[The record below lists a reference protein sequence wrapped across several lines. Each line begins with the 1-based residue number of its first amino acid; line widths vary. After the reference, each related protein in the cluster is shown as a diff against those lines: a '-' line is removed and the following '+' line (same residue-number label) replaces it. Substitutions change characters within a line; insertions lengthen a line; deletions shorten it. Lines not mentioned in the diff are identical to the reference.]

1 MVQLL
6 SLVGS
11 ITVERSEYETAL
23 AEPNSPAQDED
34 SVRRCVNGY
43 VQLLSELIAPMVA
56 VEGAEPVAER
66 MASIIDDTA
75 ARFPD
80 LLTDLP
86 VGLGAS
92 LDPEDI
98 LQRALRLTGDRRG
111 RVAGA
116 LGELLSYVEF
126 ELKNHPKLEDPDE
139 FLAAVE
145 GLRASIE
152 V

>member
-1 MVQLL
+1 
-6 SLVGS
+6 
-11 ITVERSEYETAL
+11 
-23 AEPNSPAQDED
+23 
-34 SVRRCVNGY
+34 
-43 VQLLSELIAPMVA
+43 MVA